1 MQSKLKAK
9 KTFKWQDYVL
19 IGIIILSFFLNF
31 WALYKEGY
39 SNEYYAASVKSMLTN
54 IKAFFYGSF
63 DSGLFVTVDKP
74 PLGLW
79 IQALSCKIFGVNSFG
94 LILPSALAGS
104 MCVLLVYS
112 MVKKIWGDTAGI
124 ISAAIVATTPILV
137 ALSRT
142 NNLDMM
148 LLFFLLCGA
157 KFILKASKTQ
167 SLKYYIL
174 AMILVGLGFNIKMLQ
189 AFMVVPAFLLIYFLG
204 KGKLAKK
211 LLHTII
217 ALVVLL
223 GISFSWAL
231 IVDSIPTDERPYIG
245 SSSTNSVMNLILDY
259 NGLNR
264 LTGNT
269 FGSRSSGMGIDS
281 DGLQSSYFSELSLEN
296 EGLNSSS
303 EMPTAPSGET
313 SQIGPG
319 QNSNGNQTADGLQMA
334 PPENADGNQQ
344 NINNQN
350 SSFEQS
356 TDGRTRDGS
365 FDNDQDGQDGQR
377 SGNGGMMA
385 GGGGGAGG
393 ESESGTRGVFRLF
406 SEQLAGLIS
415 WFLLPALGAMV
426 FAGICLIRWFIKRK
440 QTPMTDE
447 DRDKVNSMVFWS
459 AWLLPMAVFFSIGGF
474 IHRYYVVMLTPSIA
488 ALAAI
493 AAVAVYRSKYKKW
506 LMPLAFI
513 ATLAVQCYIVSR
525 TNWSMLC
532 IPMAAVGTVGLAL
545 FFLKKEILKRISAVL
560 MLIALFIAPIAWSIT
575 PLIYT
580 GNSNIPNAGPD
591 MAMNNGFNAVSL
603 GNLMSGQFGGLTNT
617 SNNENTSQTTQIS
630 EGLDDSTKAI
640 DDTKTINGDRTNSN
654 NTVLYK
660 YLLENYNG
668 ERWIIAVSS
677 SNDAAPLILE
687 TGLPV
692 MAMGGFSGSD
702 SILTLQQFKEYV
714 YSGEL
719 RYYYAN
725 SSRGQGDSSEIASWV
740 KENGKALELSNGT
753 TIYDLSG
760 LSE

>member
-1 MQSKLKAK
+1 MLNKLKIK
-9 KTFKWQDYVL
+9 KTFRWQDYVL

-39 SNEYYAASVKSMLTN
+39 SNEYYAAAVKSMLTN

-63 DSGLFVTVDKP
+63 DSGSFVTVDKP

-79 IQALSCKIFGVNSFG
+79 IQALSCKLFGVNSFG

-157 KFILKASKTQ
+157 NFILKASKNQ

-174 AMILVGLGFNIKMLQ
+174 AMVFVGLGFNIKMLQ
-189 AFMVVPAFLLIYFLG
+189 AFMVVPAFLLVYFLG
-204 KGKLAKK
+204 KGKFAKK
-211 LLHTII
+211 ILHTVV
-217 ALVVLL
+217 ALAVLA
-223 GISFSWAL
+223 GVSFSWAL
-231 IVDSIPTDERPYIG
+231 IVDSIPTTQRPYIG

-269 FGSRSSGMGIDS
+269 FSSRSNVMDSNLEGM
-281 DGLQSSYFSELSLEN
+281 LSSYFSEIALQN
-296 EGLNSSS
+296 EGLSGYGDVPSAPDG
-303 EMPTAPSGET
+303 EMA
-313 SQIGPG
+313 QIGPG
-319 QNSNGNQTADGLQMA
+319 QNSDSSQMTPPQNDGS
-334 PPENADGNQQ
+334 NQQ
-344 NINNQN
+344 SQN
-350 SSFEQS
+350 SEISTS
-356 TDGRTRDGS
+356 GNTDGRTRDDGN
-365 FDNDQDGQDGQR
+365 FDNNQDGQR
-377 SGNGGMMA
+377 SGIEGMMA
-385 GGGGGAGG
+385 GGGGGGAGG
-393 ESESGTRGVFRLF
+393 ESESGTRGIFRLF

-426 FAGICLIRWFIKRK
+426 FAGVCLVRWFIKRK
-440 QTPMTDE
+440 QNSITDE
-447 DRDKVNSMVFWS
+447 DRNKVNSMVFWS

-493 AAVAVYRSKYKKW
+493 AAVVVYKSKYKKW
-506 LMPLAFI
+506 LMPLAFVL
-513 ATLAVQCYIVSR
+513 TLAMQCFIVLQTS
-525 TNWSMLC
+525 WSMLW
-532 IPMAAVGTVGLAL
+532 IPMVAVGILGLVL
-545 FFLKKEILKRISAVL
+545 MFLKKELLNRLSAVL

-580 GNSNIPNAGPD
+580 GNSTIPNAGPD
-591 MAMNNGFNAVSL
+591 MAMNNGFNAGSFM
-603 GNLMSGQFGGLTNT
+603 GNLMSGQS
-617 SNNENTSQTTQIS
+617 SNAISSENTAQTTQTG
-630 EGLDDSTKAI
+630 EELMDGTKAT
-640 DDTKTINGDRTNSN
+640 DGGKTSSTNS
-654 NTVLYK
+654 TALYE
-660 YLLENYNG
+660 YLLANYNG
-668 ERWIIAVSS
+668 ERWILAVSS
-677 SNDAAPLILE
+677 SNDAAPIILE

-702 SILTLQQFKEYV
+702 SILTLDKFKEYV

-725 SSRGQGDSSEIASWV
+725 SSRGQGDSSEIATWV
-740 KENGKALELSNGT
+740 KENGKAVEISNSV

>member
-1 MQSKLKAK
+1 MLSKLKAK
-9 KTFKWQDYVL
+9 KTFKLQDYVL

-39 SNEYYAASVKSMLTN
+39 SNEYYAAAVKSMMTN

-63 DSGLFVTVDKP
+63 DSGSFVTVDKP

-79 IQALSCKIFGVNSFG
+79 IQALSCKIFGVDSFG

-174 AMILVGLGFNIKMLQ
+174 AMIFVGLGFNIKMLQ

-204 KGKLAKK
+204 KGKIAKK
-211 LLHTII
+211 ILHTII
-217 ALVVLL
+217 ALVVLA
-223 GISFSWAL
+223 GVSFSWAL
-231 IVDSIPTDERPYIG
+231 IVDSIPTTQRPYIG

-269 FGSRSSGMGIDS
+269 FSSRSSGMGTDS
-281 DGLQSSYFSELSLEN
+281 DGLQSSYFSEIALGN
-296 EGLNSSS
+296 EGLSSNSEIPS
-303 EMPTAPSGET
+303 AP
-313 SQIGPG
+313 
-319 QNSNGNQTADGLQMA
+319 NGDGLQMT

-344 NINNQN
+344 NINNQ
-350 SSFEQS
+350 SSSSEQS

-365 FDNDQDGQDGQR
+365 FDNSQDGQDGQR
-377 SGNGGMMA
+377 SSTGGMTA

-426 FAGICLIRWFIKRK
+426 FAGICLIRWFLKRK
-440 QTPMTDE
+440 QNPMTDE
-447 DRDKVNSMVFWS
+447 DRDRVNSMVFWS
-459 AWLLPMAVFFSIGGF
+459 AWFLPMAVFFSIGGF

-493 AAVAVYRSKYKKW
+493 AAIAVYRSKYKKW

-513 ATLAVQCYIVSR
+513 ATLAMQCLIVSR
-525 TNWSMLC
+525 TSWSMLWL
-532 IPMAAVGTVGLAL
+532 PMAAVGTIGLAL
-545 FFLKKEILKRISAVL
+545 FFLKKEILKKISAVL

-575 PLIYT
+575 PIIYT
-580 GNSNIPNAGPD
+580 GNSTIPNAGPD

-603 GNLMSGQFGGLTNT
+603 INSIASGQFDGSSTTN
-617 SNNENTSQTTQIS
+617 SSDNTSQTTQTS
-630 EGLDDSTKAI
+630 EEFTDG
-640 DDTKTINGDRTNSN
+640 TKTIDGAKTSSSSN
-654 NTVLYK
+654 AALYE

-668 ERWIIAVSS
+668 ERWVIAVSS
-677 SNDAAPLILE
+677 SNDAAPIILE

-702 SILTLQQFKEYV
+702 SILTLEQFKEYV

-725 SSRGQGDSSEIASWV
+725 SSRGQGDSSDISSWV

>member
-1 MQSKLKAK
+1 MLSKLKTK
-9 KTFKWQDYVL
+9 KTFRRQDYVL

-39 SNEYYAASVKSMLTN
+39 SNEYYAAAVKSMLTN

-79 IQALSCKIFGVNSFG
+79 IQAISCKIFGVNSFG

-157 KFILKASKTQ
+157 KFILKASKNQ

-174 AMILVGLGFNIKMLQ
+174 AMVFVGLGFNIKMLQ
-189 AFMVVPAFLLIYFLG
+189 AFMVAPAFLLVYFLG
-204 KGKLAKK
+204 KGKFVKK
-211 LLHTII
+211 VLHTLV
-217 ALVVLL
+217 ALVVLA
-223 GISFSWAL
+223 GVSFSWAF
-231 IVDSIPTDERPYIG
+231 IVDSIPTTERPYIG

-264 LTGNT
+264 LTGNA
-269 FGSRSSGMGIDS
+269 FSSRSNGISSDV
-281 DGLQSSYFSELSLEN
+281 DGLLSSYFSEIALQN
-296 EGLNSSS
+296 EGLSNNG
-303 EMPTAPSGET
+303 EMPSAPNGDGT
-313 SQIGPG
+313 QMGPG
-319 QNSNGNQTADGLQMA
+319 QNIDGNQTTQNNNDGSQMT
-334 PPENADGNQQ
+334 PPENTGGSQQ
-344 NINNQN
+344 NTNSEN
-350 SSFEQS
+350 SSSEQS
-356 TDGRTRDGS
+356 TDGRTRADGN
-365 FDNDQDGQDGQR
+365 FDNSQDGQR
-377 SGNGGMMA
+377 SSNDGMMTD

-415 WFLLPALGAMV
+415 WFLLPAFGVVVL
-426 FAGICLIRWFIKRK
+426 AGICLIKWFIKRK
-440 QTPMTDE
+440 QDPITDE
-447 DRDKVNSMVFWS
+447 DRDKVNSMIFWS
-459 AWLLPMAVFFSIGGF
+459 AWFLPMAVFFSIGGF

-493 AAVAVYRSKYKKW
+493 AAIAVYRSKYKKW
-506 LMPLAFI
+506 LMPLAFVF
-513 ATLAVQCYIVSR
+513 TLAMQCFIVSR
-525 TNWSMLC
+525 TSWSMLW
-532 IPMAAVGTVGLAL
+532 IPMATVGVIGLTLA
-545 FFLKKEILKRISAVL
+545 FFKKDILKKLSTVL

-575 PLIYT
+575 PIIYT
-580 GNSNIPNAGPD
+580 GNSTIPNAGPD
-591 MAMNNGFNAVSL
+591 MAMNNGFNAVSFI
-603 GNLMSGQFGGLTNT
+603 GNLMNGQSSST
-617 SNNENTSQTTQIS
+617 SSSESSSQTTQIS
-630 EGLDDSTKAI
+630 EEST
-640 DDTKTINGDRTNSN
+640 DGTKTTDGGKTSSSSS
-654 NTVLYK
+654 TALYE

-668 ERWIIAVSS
+668 ERWVIAVSS
-677 SNDAAPLILE
+677 SNDAAPIILE

-702 SILTLQQFKEYV
+702 SILTLEQFKEYV

-725 SSRGQGDSSEIASWV
+725 SSRGQGDSSEISTWV
-740 KENGKALELSNGT
+740 KENGKAVELSNST